1 MRTGMK
7 LRLGVAGVL
16 VVAMLGLTGCGL
28 FSLGGEEAPPEP
40 TAPAR
45 TLVPTFTPTPVGE
58 APPTATAVAPP
69 PTQVI
74 VVEAAPAA
82 VAVPVTD
89 TAAADVQ
96 AAAAPATPTPAVTP
110 GLKVEGEIV
119 NVRLGPGTE
128 FGLAGTV
135 NAGEKFPIVGR
146 NADKTWYLIC
156 CVNGQEVWVNSE
168 LTDESNEE
176 LAVEVTPAVAA
187 AQPVAQAAPAQP
199 APAQPAAARPCRSD
213 GHPGAARARAGGR
226 RLCRDRR
233 RRLQVQAA
241 RWAALCAQRRRRT
254 QVPVGLHPQRHRRRS
269 APSQLLR
276 LGREGWRRNCPS
288 PTVSAAFWT
297 NQQGTLGKYNYEY
310 KVGLDQIPGNNV
322 AGNYVI
328 WVLDGNGERDSQTFS
343 FTVPDGQGEVWMQ
356 VRSGIEATVTVTTV
370 AMQRELL
377 GEPPGTWRGCFPY
390 RGSGRSSST

>member
-1 MRTGMK
+1 MGTGMK
-7 LRLGVAGVL
+7 LRLGVVSVL

-45 TLVPTFTPTPVGE
+45 TLVPTFTPTPLGE
-58 APPTATAVAPP
+58 APPTAIAVAPP

-96 AAAAPATPTPAVTP
+96 VAAAPATPTPAVTP

-199 APAQPAAARPCRSD
+199 APAQPAQPAPPKRRPPR
-213 GHPGAARARAGGR
+213 
-226 RLCRDRR
+226 
-233 RRLQVQAA
+233 
-241 RWAALCAQRRRRT
+241 
-254 QVPVGLHPQRHRRRS
+254 RHRPAPAADACAGIGGDGCKFKLRGGPLFAANGGGELKFQFNFIHSGIDGGQPQGSYFVWVEKDGQKPPISDSQRS
-269 APSQLLR
+269 IL
-276 LGREGWRRNCPS
+276 E
-288 PTVSAAFWT
+288 

-310 KVGLDQIPGNNV
+310 KVGRDQIPGANV

-343 FTVPDGQGEVWMQ
+343 FSVPDGQGEVWMQ
-356 VRSGIEATVTVTTV
+356 FDQG
-370 AMQRELL
+370 
-377 GEPPGTWRGCFPY
+377 
-390 RGSGRSSST
+390 